1 MNMNEEFGLPWHA
14 DGKLLYTENNDFIGE
29 MEHSEDAQFVCTSVN
44 GNLLTGADAAPLL
57 SSNAYLRRE
66 RDRLRSVLEEVCSRV
81 SVALNCPKQ
90 EYGARIEIEL
100 LVHDLIGIKQCA
112 SAAIGEGGK

>member
-1 MNMNEEFGLPWHA
+1 MSEPNEFNTPWHA

-81 SVALNCPKQ
+81 SVALNCQKQ
-90 EYGARIEIEL
+90 EYGGRIEIEL
-100 LVHDLIGIKQCA
+100 LVHDLIGIRQCA
-112 SAAIGEGGK
+112 SAAIGDKE